1 MIKVGNILIDPND
14 ISSIHLDMKTT
25 PPVSNHERG
34 CQVIQVVYKSGVVK
48 NFSSAEIGM
57 SYNDF
62 IEFYGIKKIKDAV
75 LYAKDLKDRY
85 TVLWLNYKYFKG
97 EFLE

>member
-57 SYNDF
+57 SYRDF
-62 IEFYGIKKIKDAV
+62 INAFMEIKD
-75 LYAKDLKDRY
+75 KEETDRIFRIMAAIKSA
-85 TVLWLNYKYFKG
+85 NNG
-97 EFLE
+97 

>member
-34 CQVIQVVYKSGVVK
+34 YQVIQVVYKSGVVK

-57 SYNDF
+57 SYHDF
-62 IEFYGIKKIKDAV
+62 ISAFMEIKDKEETDRIFRTMA
-75 LYAKDLKDRY
+75 ALK
-85 TVLWLNYKYFKG
+85 TINN
-97 EFLE
+97 E

>member
-34 CQVIQVVYKSGVVK
+34 FQVIQVVYKSGVVK

-57 SYNDF
+57 SYHDF
-62 IEFYGIKKIKDAV
+62 INAFMPELAPK
-75 LYAKDLKDRY
+75 AKTEKSKMFQAL
-85 TVLWLNYKYFKG
+85 
-97 EFLE
+97 